1 MVDTI
6 YDDVKE
12 LLKIEKGDPKILE
25 RIKRACEQDEVISVY
40 EREYIQKLV
49 AEHLAPKYDDI
60 PTEPEIITESG
71 QKSEEPQVRTI
82 PEPISSKPVPQ
93 KPTFELQSNPKTTK
107 IIFGIGA
114 VALAIILVAGV
125 SYSGVSLSDISDDT
139 PTTPA
144 TSTKKTTSTSGLK
157 VEVDAS
163 SYSLGDIISISGDS
177 DSSGDVTL
185 SIINGASQIIWQEKA
200 SLKTDGTYSTLSIAG
215 GPGWESSGEYT
226 LRVTQDLLT
235 EEITFDFKK

>member
-6 YDDVKE
+6 FDDVKE
-12 LLKIEKGDPKILE
+12 LQKIEKGDPKILE
-25 RIKRACEQDEVISVY
+25 RIKRACEQGEVISVY

-49 AEHLAPKYDDI
+49 EEHLKPKYEDI
-60 PTEPEIITESG
+60 PIEPEIITESA
-71 QKSEEPQVRTI
+71 QKPSEPEITSI
-82 PEPISSKPVPQ
+82 PEPNFSKPVQQ
-93 KPTFELQSNPKTTK
+93 KPTFELKSNPKTTK

-125 SYSGVSLSDISDDT
+125 SYSGVSFPDAADDSTTT
-139 PTTPA
+139 PTT
-144 TSTKKTTSTSGLK
+144 TTKTPSTSGLS

-163 SYSLGDIISISGDS
+163 SYSLGDIISISGES

-185 SIINGASQIIWQEKA
+185 SIINGASQIIWQEEA

-215 GPGWESSGEYT
+215 GPGWESAGEYT
-226 LRVTQDLLT
+226 LRVTQGSVT
-235 EEITFDFKK
+235 EEINFDFKK

>member
-6 YDDVKE
+6 FDDVKE
-12 LLKIEKGDPKILE
+12 LIKIEKGDPKILE
-25 RIKRACEQDEVISVY
+25 RIKRACEQGEVISVY

-49 AEHLAPKYDDI
+49 DEHLKPKYEDI
-60 PTEPEIITESG
+60 PVEPEIITESA
-71 QKSEEPQVRTI
+71 QKSSEPQVTSI
-82 PEPISSKPVPQ
+82 PEPNFSKPVQQ
-93 KPTFELQSNPKTTK
+93 KPTFELKSNPKTTK

-125 SYSGVSLSDISDDT
+125 SYSGVSLPEVSNDS
-139 PTTPA
+139 PTT
-144 TSTKKTTSTSGLK
+144 TTTTKTTSTSGLS

-163 SYSLGDIISISGDS
+163 SYSLGDIISISGES

-185 SIINGASQIIWQEKA
+185 SIINGASQIIWQEEA

-215 GPGWESSGEYT
+215 GPGWESAGEYT
-226 LRVTQDLLT
+226 LRVTQGSVT
-235 EEITFDFKK
+235 EEINFDFKK

>member
-6 YDDVKE
+6 FDDVKE
-12 LLKIEKGDPKILE
+12 LQKIEKGDPKILE
-25 RIKRACEQDEVISVY
+25 RIKRACEQGEVISVY

-49 AEHLAPKYDDI
+49 EEHLTPKYEDI
-60 PTEPEIITESG
+60 PIEPEIITENA
-71 QKSEEPQVRTI
+71 QKTSEPEVTI
-82 PEPISSKPVPQ
+82 PEPNFSKPVQQ
-93 KPTFELQSNPKTTK
+93 KPTFELKSNPKTTK

-125 SYSGVSLSDISDDT
+125 SYSGVSFPEASDA
-139 PTTPA
+139 PTT
-144 TSTKKTTSTSGLK
+144 TTTTKPSSTSGLS

-163 SYSLGDIISISGDS
+163 SYSLGDIISISGES

-185 SIINGASQIIWQEKA
+185 SIINGASQIIWQEEA

-215 GPGWESSGEYT
+215 GPGWESAGEYT
-226 LRVTQDLLT
+226 LRVTQGTVT
-235 EEITFDFKK
+235 EEINFDFKK